1 MNEKFF
7 ELNNDRQDAMINGAI
22 KIFAK
27 EGYQRASTD
36 VIVKE
41 AGISKGL
48 LFHYFGNKRNLY
60 SFVIQYSARY
70 QMMEIGKGI
79 SEREKNLF
87 ERIRLTEENKIRML
101 RRYPYLDLLLI
112 SAGKEVDSE
121 VKEEAEK
128 WSHAAQQAC
137 LEIWN
142 AADAALLR
150 GNLTM
155 NEATDIVMLCMEG
168 YKNRMYDKS
177 DAPEEVLKGFLPY
190 LGILKRNFI
199 R

>member
-7 ELNNDRQDAMINGAI
+7 ELSKDRQDAMINGAM
-22 KIFAK
+22 KIFAR

-36 VIVKE
+36 IIVKE

-48 LFHYFGNKRNLY
+48 LFHYFGNKKTLY
-60 SFVIQYSARY
+60 CFVLQYSARY
-70 QMMEIGKGI
+70 QMMEIGKDI

-101 RRYPYLDLLLI
+101 RRYPYLDLFLI
-112 SAGKEVDSE
+112 SAAKETDSE
-121 VKEEAEK
+121 VREEAEK
-128 WSHAAQQAC
+128 WAQEAQRAC

-142 AADAALLR
+142 FADAALLR
-150 GNLTM
+150 GNLTL
-155 NEATDIVMLCMEG
+155 NEATDIVLLCMEG

-177 DAPEEVLKGFLPY
+177 GAPEEVLEGFLPY